1 MAQEKM
7 LSGCAAAAQGAKFA
21 EVEVICSFPIRPYTA
36 IMMELAKMV
45 ANGEIDAEFL
55 HGEGEH
61 AQVSVVLGAS
71 ACGARA
77 YTGSSGVGVTYAFEV
92 YSPAAGGR
100 YPLQMAIAD
109 RTLDPPGDFGSEHTD
124 AMSARDQ
131 GWLMG
136 WASTP
141 QEVFDNTLINF
152 RVGEDP
158 KIMLPQFVCQ
168 DGYFLSHIPD
178 KVVLPD
184 IAQVREFLPPYAAPH
199 PLSPICPVSHGPQI
213 RPDQGAPM
221 DAQRAATFLDLP
233 PVIEKAVA
241 DYNAI
246 FKRKMDPWLEK
257 YMIDDA
263 EIAFFIQGAH
273 ANTCKNAVRHLRA
286 QGLKAG
292 MVRPRWVRPWP
303 TTADCGNAG
312 PRQGGSLRR
321 DEHVLRRRH
330 EGRQPYP
337 RGKGLPVRPRQET
350 ARNVVYGGVGR
361 RRDPTRRL
369 LLHGK
374 DPEADGEGQES
385 QTARLLGRL
394 RGRGLRTIVNKEA
407 DNGRV

>member
-36 IMMELAKMV
+36 IMMELARMV
-45 ANGEIDAEFL
+45 ANGELDAEFI

-71 ACGARA
+71 AAGARA

-136 WASTP
+136 WAATP
-141 QEVFDNTLINF
+141 QEVFDNTLINY

-158 KIMLPQFVCQ
+158 RIMLPQFVCQ

-178 KVVLPD
+178 KVILPELS
-184 IAQVREFLPPYAAPH
+184 QVKEFLPPYKAPH
-199 PLSPICPVSHGPQI
+199 PLSPVCPVSHGPQI

-221 DAQRAATFLDLP
+221 DAQRAITFLDVP
-233 PVIEKAVA
+233 NVIKEATK
-241 DYNAI
+241 DFN
-246 FKRKMDPWLEK
+246 R
-257 YMIDDA
+257 
-263 EIAFFIQGAH
+263 FFGQGAH
-273 ANTCKNAVRHLRA
+273 ANTCKSAINYLRK
-286 QGLKAG
+286 QGLKVG
-292 MVRPRWVRPWP
+292 MVRPRWLRPWP
-303 TTADCGNAG
+303 TVEIASVFSKVKAIASVETSTSYGGATRGGNLIHELRATLYDLPKRPMVTSFMAG
-312 PRQGGSLRR
+312 LGG
-321 DEHVLRRRH
+321 DVVLLEDFHYMTKILQKMVKDRKTH
-330 EGRQPYP
+330 
-337 RGKGLPVRPRQET
+337 K
-350 ARNVVYGGVGR
+350 VVYWVGF
-361 RRDPTRRL
+361 
-369 LLHGK
+369 
-374 DPEADGEGQES
+374 EEE
-385 QTARLLGRL
+385 
-394 RGRGLRTIVNKEA
+394 KE
-407 DNGRV
+407 V

>member
-1 MAQEKM
+1 MAQEKL
-7 LSGCAAAAQGAKFA
+7 LSGCAAAAQGAKYA

-36 IMMELAKMV
+36 IMMELSKMV
-45 ANGEIDAEFL
+45 ANGELDAEFL

-136 WASTP
+136 WAATP

-158 KIMLPQFVCQ
+158 RVMLPQFVCQ

-178 KVVLPD
+178 KVILPEMS
-184 IAQVREFLPPYAAPH
+184 QVREFLPPYKAPH

-221 DAQRAATFLDLP
+221 DAQRAATFLEVP
-233 PVIEKAVA
+233 KVIKESVN
-241 DYNAI
+241 DFNRI
-246 FKRKMDPWLEK
+246 FGRKLDPFIETYK
-257 YMIDDA
+257 MEDA
-263 EIAFFIQGAH
+263 QYAFFIQGAH
-273 ANTCKNAVRHLRA
+273 ANTCKNAINTLRK
-286 QGLKAG
+286 QGLKVG
-292 MVRPRWVRPWP
+292 MVRPRWMRPWP
-303 TTADCGNAG
+303 TTQIAEALSKVKAVASVETSTSYGGAMRGGNLIHELRATLYDLPKRPMVTSFMAG
-312 PRQGGSLRR
+312 LGG
-321 DEHVLRRRH
+321 DVVLLEDFYFMAKILQKMVKDNKTH
-330 EGRQPYP
+330 
-337 RGKGLPVRPRQET
+337 K
-350 ARNVVYGGVGR
+350 VVYWIGF
-361 RRDPTRRL
+361 
-369 LLHGK
+369 
-374 DPEADGEGQES
+374 GEE
-385 QTARLLGRL
+385 
-394 RGRGLRTIVNKEA
+394 KEA
-407 DNGRV
+407 

>member
-1 MAQEKM
+1 MPQERK
-7 LSGCAAAAQGAKFA
+7 LTGCSAAAQAAKLA

-45 ANGEIDAEFL
+45 ANGELDAEFL

-100 YPLQMAIAD
+100 YPFQMAIAD

-136 WASTP
+136 WAATP
-141 QEVFDNTLINF
+141 QEVFDNTLINY

-158 KIMLPQFVCQ
+158 RIMLPQFVCQ

-178 KVVLPD
+178 KVILPD

-199 PLSPICPVSHGPQI
+199 PLSPTCPVSHGPQI

-246 FKRKMDPWLEK
+246 FGRNLDPWLER
-257 YMIDDA
+257 YMIEDA
-263 EIAFFIQGAH
+263 EVAFFIQGAH
-273 ANTCKNAVRHLRA
+273 ANTCKSAINHLRA
-286 QGLKAG
+286 KGLKAG
-292 MVRPRWVRPWP
+292 MVRPRWIRPWP
-303 TTADCGNAG
+303 TQQITEALA
-312 PRQGGSLRR
+312 
-321 DEHVLRRRH
+321 HVKALAC
-330 EGRQPYP
+330 
-337 RGKGLPVRPRQET
+337 VET
-350 ARNVVYGGVGR
+350 STSYGGAMRGGNLVHEVRASLYDLDKRPLVTSFMAGLGGDVIMLDDFYYMAGILKQMVEEKKVRQHVYWVGFEE
-361 RRDPTRRL
+361 
-369 LLHGK
+369 
-374 DPEADGEGQES
+374 EA
-385 QTARLLGRL
+385 
-394 RGRGLRTIVNKEA
+394 
-407 DNGRV
+407 

>member
-21 EVEVICSFPIRPYTA
+21 EIEVTASFPIRPYTA

-45 ANGEIDAEFL
+45 ANGELDCEFV

-61 AQVSVVLGAS
+61 AQVSIVLGAS

-158 KIMLPQFVCQ
+158 LVMLPQFVCQ

-178 KVVLPD
+178 KVILPELS
-184 IAQVREFLPPYAAPH
+184 QVREFLPPYQAPH
-199 PLSPICPVSHGPQI
+199 PLSPACPVSHGPQI

-221 DAQRAATFLDLP
+221 DAQRAMTFLDVP
-233 PVIEKAVA
+233 KVIEKAVA

-246 FKRKMDPWLEK
+246 FKRNLDPWLEK
-257 YMIDDA
+257 YQMEDA
-263 EIAFFIQGAH
+263 EVAFFIQGAH
-273 ANTCKNAVRHLRA
+273 ANTCKSAIRHLRA

-292 MVRPRWVRPWP
+292 MVRPRWTRPWP
-303 TTADCGNAG
+303 TEQIAEALAKTKAVAT
-312 PRQGGSLRR
+312 
-321 DEHVLRRRH
+321 V
-330 EGRQPYP
+330 
-337 RGKGLPVRPRQET
+337 ET
-350 ARNVVYGGVGR
+350 STSYGGATRGGNLIHEVSATLYDLEKRPLLTSFMAGLGGDVILLEDFYYMAKILKQMVEEKKTRQKVYWVGFEEE
-361 RRDPTRRL
+361 T
-369 LLHGK
+369 
-374 DPEADGEGQES
+374 
-385 QTARLLGRL
+385 
-394 RGRGLRTIVNKEA
+394 
-407 DNGRV
+407 

>member
-7 LSGCAAAAQGAKFA
+7 LSGCAAAAQGAKYA

-45 ANGEIDAEFL
+45 ANGELDAEFV

-77 YTGSSGVGVTYAFEV
+77 YTGSSGVGVTYAFEL
-92 YSPAAGGR
+92 YSPVAGGR

-136 WASTP
+136 WAASP
-141 QEVFDNTLINF
+141 QEVFDNTLINY

-158 KIMLPQFVCQ
+158 RVMLPQFVCQ

-178 KVVLPD
+178 RVILPD
-184 IAQVREFLPPYAAPH
+184 MAQVREFLPPYAAPH
-199 PLSPICPVSHGPQI
+199 PLSPTCPVSHGPQI

-233 PVIEKAVA
+233 PVMERAVA

-246 FKRKMDPWLEK
+246 FGRNLDPWLEK
-257 YMIDDA
+257 YMIEDA
-263 EIAFFIQGAH
+263 EVAFFIQGAH
-273 ANTCKNAVRHLRA
+273 ANTCKSAIGHLRA
-286 QGLKAG
+286 RGLKVG

-303 TTADCGNAG
+303 TLQIVETLA
-312 PRQGGSLRR
+312 
-321 DEHVLRRRH
+321 HVKALAC
-330 EGRQPYP
+330 
-337 RGKGLPVRPRQET
+337 VET
-350 ARNVVYGGVGR
+350 STSYGGAMRGGNLVHEVRASLYDLDKRPLITSFMAGLGGDVIMLEDFTYMAGILKQMVEEKKVRQHVYWVGFEE
-361 RRDPTRRL
+361 
-369 LLHGK
+369 
-374 DPEADGEGQES
+374 EA
-385 QTARLLGRL
+385 
-394 RGRGLRTIVNKEA
+394 
-407 DNGRV
+407 